1 MSDKKSVIGDEM
13 VNAKLK
19 AISKKLNISID
30 DLINQYIKRGLY
42 RDLYYEDTP
51 LSKKRLSEVIKINRD

>member
-42 RDLYYEDTP
+42 GDLY
-51 LSKKRLSEVIKINRD
+51 

>member
-1 MSDKKSVIGDEM
+1 MSDKKTVIGDEM

-42 RDLYYEDTP
+42 GDLYYEDTP
-51 LSKKRLSEVIKINRD
+51 LSKKRLSEVIKIDRD